1 MGLGHGKDEKSD
13 VHLHSTQSSMGHYN
27 LHSPTDFQLD
37 FGSVTDFNAG
47 AHDFA
52 KLIIHDFSI

>member
-1 MGLGHGKDEKSD
+1 
-13 VHLHSTQSSMGHYN
+13 MGHYN